1 MRRKRKPLILICKD
15 VICKFGNNSSQ
26 HIMTSPSIALQIQ
39 TLPDNPGVYQYYDK
53 DGKILYVG
61 KAKNLKKRVSSY
73 FNKIHDTAKT
83 NVLVKKIVTI
93 KHIVVPTETDA
104 LLLENNLIKTLQPR
118 YNVLLRDDKTYPWLC
133 IKKEPFSRIF
143 STRRMVKD
151 GSEYFGPYTSF
162 KTVNTILD
170 LIKELYPL
178 RTCNFDLSTNN
189 IENGTFKVCLEY
201 HIGNCKGPCEGYESV
216 AEYQKQVD
224 AIREILKGNFKESMK
239 DFKRMMIELAQEMR
253 FEEAQKIKEK
263 IEILENYQSRSTII
277 NPKITN
283 IDVFSIVSDESAAYV
298 NFLQISHGSII
309 RSHTMEIKKKLEE
322 TDEELL
328 ELAIIELRERFQLLS
343 KEIIV
348 PFEVDLGENIKITI
362 PQLGDKK
369 QILDLSLRNAKYY
382 RIEQLKQLQIVDP
395 DRHVNRIMAQMQKDL
410 RLPVEPRHI
419 ECFDNSN
426 IQGTNP
432 VSACVVFKDG
442 KPSKKDYRHFNIK
455 TVEGPNDFASMEE
468 VVYRR
473 YKRLLDENQPLP
485 QLIII
490 DGGKGQL
497 SSALKSI
504 DDLGLRGKITIIG
517 IAKRLE
523 ELFYPGDSIPL
534 YLDKKSETLKVIQQ
548 LRNEAHRFGI
558 THHRDKRSKAALNSS
573 IESIPGIGEKTMT
586 TLIQHF
592 KSVKRLKLA
601 TEKEIS
607 EVVGLSKAKKI
618 TDFYTTN

>member
-1 MRRKRKPLILICKD
+1 MQNPTL
-15 VICKFGNNSSQ
+15 Q
-26 HIMTSPSIALQIQ
+26 LQIQ
-39 TLPDNPGVYQYYDK
+39 SLPDGPGVYQYYDK
-53 DGKILYVG
+53 EDKILYVG
-61 KAKNLKKRVSSY
+61 KAKNLKKRVASY

-118 YNVLLRDDKTYPWLC
+118 YNVMLRDDKTYPWIC
-133 IKKEPFSRIF
+133 IKKEAFPRIF
-143 STRRMVKD
+143 PTRRMVKD
-151 GSEYFGPYTSF
+151 GSEYYGPYTCF

-178 RTCNFDLSTNN
+178 RTCNFDLSQKN
-189 IENGTFKVCLEY
+189 IENNKFKVCLEY
-201 HIGNCKGPCEGYESV
+201 HIGNCKGPCEGHETV
-216 AEYQKQVD
+216 ENYQKQVE
-224 AIREILKGNFKESMK
+224 AIREILKGNFKESQRE
-239 DFKRMMIELAQEMR
+239 FKRLMNEFASKMQ
-253 FEEAQKIKEK
+253 FEEAQKVKEK
-263 IEILENYQSRSTII
+263 IDVLENYQSRSTII

-309 RSHTMEIKKKLEE
+309 RSHTLDIKKKLDES
-322 TDEELL
+322 DEELL
-328 ELAIIELRERFQLLS
+328 ELAIIELRDRFHLLS

-348 PFEVDLGENIKITI
+348 PFPVHLGENIKITV

-369 QILDLSLRNAKYY
+369 QILDLSIRNAKFY
-382 RIEQLKQLQIVDP
+382 RIDQLKQLQIVDP
-395 DRHVNRIMAQMQKDL
+395 ERHSNRIMAQMQKDL
-410 RLPVEPRHI
+410 RLSEEPRHI

-432 VSACVVFKDG
+432 VSACVVFKEG

-455 TVEGPNDFASMEE
+455 TVVGPDDFASMEE

-473 YKRLLDENQPLP
+473 YKRMLEENQPLP

-504 DDLGLRGKITIIG
+504 DQLGLRGKIAIIG

-523 ELFYPGDSIPL
+523 ELYFPGDSVPL
-534 YLDKKSETLKVIQQ
+534 YLDKKSETLKVIQH

-558 THHRDKRSKAALNSS
+558 TFHRDKRSKSALNSS
-573 IESIPGIGEKTMT
+573 IEAIPGIGEKTML

-601 TEKEIS
+601 TEKEIT
-607 EVVGLSKAKKI
+607 EVVGISKAKKI
-618 TDFYTTN
+618 TDFYKTN

>member
-1 MRRKRKPLILICKD
+1 M
-15 VICKFGNNSSQ
+15 NN
-26 HIMTSPSIALQIQ
+26 PSLELQIQ

-53 DGKILYVG
+53 EGKILYVG

-73 FNKIHDTAKT
+73 FNKIHDTRKT

-93 KHIVVPTETDA
+93 KHIIVSSEHDA
-104 LLLENNLIKTLQPR
+104 LLLENNLIKKLQPR
-118 YNVLLRDDKTYPWLC
+118 YNVLLRDDKSYPWIC

-143 STRRMVKD
+143 PTRRMVKD
-151 GSEYFGPYTSF
+151 GSEYFGPYTNF
-162 KTVNTILD
+162 KTVNTILE

-178 RTCNFDLSTNN
+178 RTCNYDLSERN
-189 IENGTFKVCLEY
+189 IDSGKFKVCLEF
-201 HIGNCKGPCEGYESV
+201 HIGNCKGGCEGYETL
-216 AEYQKQVD
+216 ENYQSNVD
-224 AIREILKGNFKESMK
+224 AIREILKGNFKESLR
-239 DFKRMMIELAQEMR
+239 DFKLKMQKHALEME
-253 FEEAQKIKEK
+253 FEEAQRIKDK
-263 IEILENYQSRSTII
+263 IEVLQNYQSRSTVF
-277 NPKITN
+277 NPKISN
-283 IDVFSIVSDESAAYV
+283 IDVFSIISDEAVAYV
-298 NFLQISHGSII
+298 NFLQIVHGAII
-309 RSHTMEIKKKLEE
+309 RSHTLELKKKLDES
-322 TDEELL
+322 DEELL
-328 ELAIIELRERFQLLS
+328 ELAVVELRERFNLLS
-343 KEIIV
+343 REIIL
-348 PFEVDLGENIKITI
+348 PFPLDFGEKIKVTV

-369 QILDLSLRNAKYY
+369 QILELSERNAKYF
-382 RIEQLKQLQIVDP
+382 RLDQLKQIQIIDP
-395 DRHVNRIMAQMQKDL
+395 ERHTNRIMAQMQKDL
-410 RLPVEPRHI
+410 RLSVEPRHI

-432 VSACVVFKDG
+432 VAACVVFKDG

-455 TVEGPNDFASMEE
+455 TVVGPDDFASMEE

-473 YKRLLDENQPLP
+473 YKRMLDENQPLP

-504 DDLGLRGKITIIG
+504 DDLGLRGKIAIIG

-523 ELFYPGDSIPL
+523 ELFYPGDSAPL
-534 YLDKKSETLKVIQQ
+534 YLDKKSETLKVIQM

-573 IESIPGIGEKTMT
+573 IEEIPGIGEKTML
-586 TLIQHF
+586 TLIKHF

-607 EVVGLSKAKKI
+607 EVVGISKAKKI
-618 TDFYTTN
+618 TDFYTNLNPQN

>member
-1 MRRKRKPLILICKD
+1 MQKPSLE
-15 VICKFGNNSSQ
+15 
-26 HIMTSPSIALQIQ
+26 LQIQ

-53 DGKILYVG
+53 DDKILYVG

-73 FNKIHDTAKT
+73 FNKIHDTRKT
-83 NVLVKKIVTI
+83 NVLVRKIVTI

-118 YNVLLRDDKTYPWLC
+118 YNVLLRDDKSYPWIC

-143 STRRMVKD
+143 LTRRMVKD
-151 GSEYFGPYTSF
+151 GSEYFGPYTNF
-162 KTVNTILD
+162 KMVHTILD

-178 RTCNFDLSTNN
+178 RTCNYDLSQSN
-189 IENGTFKVCLEY
+189 INSGKFKVCLEY
-201 HIGNCKGPCEGYESV
+201 HIGNCKGPCEGHEPFE
-216 AEYQKQVD
+216 EYQRQID

-239 DFKRMMIELAQEMR
+239 DFKRLMNDYAQNLH

-263 IEILENYQSRSTII
+263 IQILENYQSRSTIV

-309 RSHTMEIKKKLEE
+309 RSHTMEIKKKLDE

-328 ELAIIELRERFQLLS
+328 ELAIVEMRERFNLLS

-348 PFEVDLGENIKITI
+348 PFEIDLGEKIKTTV

-369 QILDLSLRNAKYY
+369 QILDLSIRNAKFY

-432 VSACVVFKDG
+432 VAACVVFKDG
-442 KPSKKDYRHFNIK
+442 KASKKDYRHFNVK
-455 TVEGPNDFASMEE
+455 TVEGPDDFASMTEI
-468 VVYRR
+468 VYRR
-473 YKRLLDENQPLP
+473 YKRLLDENEPLP

-497 SSALKSI
+497 SAALKSI
-504 DDLGLRGKITIIG
+504 DELGLRGKIAIIG

-558 THHRDKRSKAALNSS
+558 TFHRDKRSKAALNSS
-573 IESIPGIGEKTMT
+573 VESIPGIGEKTML

-607 EVVGLSKAKKI
+607 DVVGVSKAKKI
-618 TDFYTTN
+618 VDFYKTN

>member
-1 MRRKRKPLILICKD
+1 MLGIALLVFIPISINF
-15 VICKFGNNSSQ
+15 VFMEI
-26 HIMTSPSIALQIQ
+26 PSIALQLQ
-39 TLPDNPGVYQYYDK
+39 TLPDSPGVYQYYDK

-61 KAKNLKKRVSSY
+61 KAKNLKKRVHSY
-73 FNKIHDTAKT
+73 FNKLHDNAKT
-83 NVLVKKIVTI
+83 NVLVKKIVVI
-93 KHIVVPTETDA
+93 KHIVVATEADA
-104 LLLENNLIKTLQPR
+104 LLLENNLIKKLQPR
-118 YNVLLRDDKTYPWLC
+118 YNVLLKDDKTYPWIC

-143 STRRMVKD
+143 PTRRMVKD
-151 GSEYFGPYTSF
+151 GSEYFGPYTNF

-178 RTCNFDLSTNN
+178 RTCNYDLSDSN
-189 IENGTFKVCLEY
+189 IKSGKYKVCLEY
-201 HIGNCKGPCEGYESV
+201 HIGNCKGPCEGHEPL
-216 AEYQKQVD
+216 AHYQKQVD
-224 AIREILKGNFKESMK
+224 AIREILKGNFKDSLR
-239 DFKRMMIELAQEMR
+239 DFKKMMQELAADMH
-253 FEEAQKIKEK
+253 FEAAQKIKEK
-263 IEILENYQSRSTII
+263 IEVLENYQSRSTIL
-277 NPKITN
+277 NPKISN
-283 IDVFSIVSDESAAYV
+283 VDVFSIVSDEAMAYV
-298 NFLQISHGSII
+298 NFLQISHGAII
-309 RSHTMEIKKKLEE
+309 RSHTLELKKKLDE

-328 ELAIIELRERFQLLS
+328 ELAVVELRERFHLTTR
-343 KEIIV
+343 EIIL
-348 PFEVDLGENIKITI
+348 PFELDFGDKIKVTV

-369 QILDLSLRNAKYY
+369 QILELSQRNAKYQ
-382 RIEQLKQLQIVDP
+382 RLEQLKQIQIVDP
-395 DRHVNRIMAQMQKDL
+395 ERHTNRIMAQMQKDL
-410 RLPVEPRHI
+410 RLSTEPRHI

-504 DDLGLRGKITIIG
+504 DDLGLRGKVAIIG

-523 ELFYPGDSIPL
+523 ELFYPGDSVPL

-558 THHRDKRSKAALNSS
+558 THHRDKRSKSALQTTM
-573 IESIPGIGEKTMT
+573 ETIPGIGEKTMLA
-586 TLIQHF
+586 LIKHF

-607 EVVGLSKAKKI
+607 EVVGVSKAKKI
-618 TDFYTTN
+618 SEFYNISKS

>member
-1 MRRKRKPLILICKD
+1 
-15 VICKFGNNSSQ
+15 
-26 HIMTSPSIALQIQ
+26 MTNPSLELQIQ

-53 DGKILYVG
+53 EGKILYVG

-93 KHIVVPTETDA
+93 KHIVVSSEQDA
-104 LLLENNLIKTLQPR
+104 LLLENNLIKKLQPR
-118 YNVLLRDDKTYPWLC
+118 YNVLLRDDKTYPWIC

-143 STRRMVKD
+143 PTRRMVKD

-162 KTVNTILD
+162 KTVNTILE
-170 LIKELYPL
+170 LIKELYQL
-178 RTCNFDLSTNN
+178 RTCNYDLTEAN
-189 IENGTFKVCLEY
+189 INSSKYKVCLEF
-201 HIGNCKGPCEGYESV
+201 HIGNCKGGCEGYELL
-216 AEYQKQVD
+216 ENYQKQVD
-224 AIREILKGNFKESMK
+224 AIREILKGNFKESLK
-239 DFKRMMIELAQEMR
+239 EFKIKMLHFAQEMQ

-263 IEILENYQSRSTII
+263 IEVLENYQSRSTIL
-277 NPKITN
+277 NPKISN
-283 IDVFSIVSDESAAYV
+283 IDVFSIISDEAVAYV
-298 NFLQISHGSII
+298 NFLQIAHGAII
-309 RSHTMEIKKKLEE
+309 RSYTLELKKKLEE

-328 ELAIIELRERFQLLS
+328 ELAVVELRERFHLLS
-343 KEIIV
+343 REIIL
-348 PFEVDLGENIKITI
+348 PFPLDFGDKIKVTV

-369 QILDLSLRNAKYY
+369 QILELSERNARYY
-382 RIEQLKQLQIVDP
+382 RLDQLKQIQIVDP
-395 DRHVNRIMAQMQKDL
+395 ERHTNRIMAQMQKDL
-410 RLPVEPRHI
+410 RLSVEPRHI

-432 VSACVVFKDG
+432 VAACVVFKDG

-455 TVEGPNDFASMEE
+455 TVDGPNDFASMEE

-473 YKRLLDENQPLP
+473 YKRMLDENQPLP

-504 DDLGLRGKITIIG
+504 DDLGLRGKIAIIG

-523 ELFYPGDSIPL
+523 ELFYPGDSAPL
-534 YLDKKSETLKVIQQ
+534 YLDKKSETLKVIQF

-558 THHRDKRSKAALNSS
+558 TFHRDKRSKAALNSS
-573 IESIPGIGEKTMT
+573 VEEIPGIGEKTML
-586 TLIQHF
+586 TLIKHF

-607 EVVGLSKAKKI
+607 DVVGVSKSKKI
-618 TDFYTTN
+618 IEFYKKE

>member
-1 MRRKRKPLILICKD
+1 
-15 VICKFGNNSSQ
+15 
-26 HIMTSPSIALQIQ
+26 MTDYLQLQIQ
-39 TLPDNPGVYQYYDK
+39 SLPDNPGVYQYYDK
-53 DGKILYVG
+53 EDKILYVG
-61 KAKNLKKRVSSY
+61 KAKNLKKRVASY

-118 YNVLLRDDKTYPWLC
+118 YNILLRDDKMYPWIC
-133 IKKEPFSRIF
+133 IKKEPFSRLF
-143 STRRMVKD
+143 PTRKVVKD
-151 GSEYFGPYTSF
+151 GSEYYGPYTSF
-162 KTVNTILD
+162 KTVSVILD

-178 RTCNFDLSTNN
+178 RTCNFDLNQKN
-189 IENGTFKVCLEY
+189 IETHKFKVCLEY
-201 HIGNCKGPCEGYESV
+201 HIGNCKGPCEGLETL
-216 AEYQKQVD
+216 ENYQTQIN
-224 AIREILKGNFKESMK
+224 AIREILKGNFAASMK
-239 DFKRMMIELAQEMR
+239 DFKKVMTDLATDMH

-283 IDVFSIVSDESAAYV
+283 IDVFSIISDEVAAFI
-298 NFLQISHGSII
+298 NFLQISHGAII
-309 RSHTMEIKKKLEE
+309 RSHTLEIKKKLDE
-322 TDEELL
+322 TDKELL

-343 KEIIV
+343 REIVV
-348 PFEVDLGENIKITI
+348 PFEVEVGENIKVTI

-369 QILDLSLRNAKYY
+369 QILELSVRNAKFF

-395 DRHVNRIMAQMQKDL
+395 ERHVNRIMAQMQKDL
-410 RLPVEPRHI
+410 RLSVAPRHI

-432 VSACVVFKDG
+432 VAACVVFKDG

-485 QLIII
+485 NLIII

-497 SSALKSI
+497 SSALKI
-504 DDLGLRGKITIIG
+504 LDELDLRGKIAIIG

-523 ELFYPGDSIPL
+523 ELFYPGDSVPL
-534 YLDKKSETLKVIQQ
+534 YLDKKSETLKIIQQ

-558 THHRDKRSKAALNSS
+558 TFHRDKRSKAALNSS
-573 IESIPGIGEKTMT
+573 VETIPGIGEKTM
-586 TLIQHF
+586 LAVIKHF

-607 EVVGLSKAKKI
+607 DVIGISKAKKI
-618 TDFYTTN
+618 TDFYNKLDN